1 MAQTVSERVARYR
14 ARQRATGLVTLSV
27 TVPADDARLVTAF
40 ASERRR
46 LHTQASVKN
55 AQAVPQPWFP
65 LPHPASP
72 TTAKARATRAT
83 ANAASVRPDPMRR
96 AESLAEEILVGIQQQ
111 GWPTGRPLGSQ
122 AELMRMHGVSRSVLR
137 QAIRLLEHQGVART
151 LRGAGGGLVV
161 DQPNTDAAARAVSVS
176 LEYEGIRAA
185 DIIHT
190 RRVLELS
197 ALALTIQRLDDPG
210 EARLR
215 ALVEQERSWDGSAT
229 KDDLQR
235 LHHTLAELSGDP
247 ALRLFIA
254 IVLRLTEAH
263 SRHSRRPRAERDVL
277 VARITRLHRDIA
289 LAVIR
294 RDETRAAAKLSRYL
308 EGLAD
313 WMR

>member
-1 MAQTVSERVARYR
+1 MAQTVKERMARYR
-14 ARQRATGLVTLSV
+14 ARQRDTGMVTLSV
-27 TVPADDARLVTAF
+27 TVPADDAKLMTAF

-46 LHTQASVKN
+46 LHGQPSDRGPS
-55 AQAVPQPWFP
+55 PQPWFP
-65 LPHPASP
+65 LPRPASP
-72 TTAKARATRAT
+72 VTAQARGTPSDAGNAAT
-83 ANAASVRPDPMRR
+83 ARPDPMRR
-96 AESLAEEILVGIQQQ
+96 ADSLADEILVDIQQQ

-122 AELMRMHGVSRSVLR
+122 AELMRKHGVSRSVLR

-151 LRGAGGGLVV
+151 LRGVGGGLVV

-197 ALALTIQRLDDPG
+197 ALALTIEGLDDAG
-210 EARLR
+210 ETRLL
-215 ALVEQERSWDGSAT
+215 ALIEQERHWDGSAT

-235 LHHTLAELSGDP
+235 LHLTLAELSGDP

-263 SRHSRRPRAERDVL
+263 TRHSKLPKPERDAL

-289 LAVIR
+289 LAVVR
-294 RDETRAAAKLSRYL
+294 RDGSRAASKLSRYL
-308 EGLAD
+308 DGLSD

>member
-1 MAQTVSERVARYR
+1 MAQTVNERMARYR

-27 TVPADDARLVTAF
+27 TVPAEDAKLVTAF

-46 LHTQASVKN
+46 LHGHGSGQGSS
-55 AQAVPQPWFP
+55 PQHWFP
-65 LPHPASP
+65 LPRPASP
-72 TTAKARATRAT
+72 VKAQARRTRPDGGNSGPA
-83 ANAASVRPDPMRR
+83 RPDPMRR
-96 AESLAEEILVGIQQQ
+96 AESLADEILADIQMQ

-122 AELMRMHGVSRSVLR
+122 AELMRQHGVSRSVLR

-161 DQPNTDAAARAVSVS
+161 AQPNTDAAVRAVSVS
-176 LEYEGIRAA
+176 LEYGGIRPA

-197 ALALTIQRLDDPG
+197 ALALTIERLDDAG
-210 EARLR
+210 EARLL
-215 ALVEQERSWDGSAT
+215 AQIDQERKWDGSAT
-229 KDDLQR
+229 KDELQS
-235 LHHTLAELSGDP
+235 LHHILAELSGDP

-263 SRHSRRPRAERDVL
+263 TRHSRRPKAERDAL

-294 RDETRAAAKLSRYL
+294 RDGPGAATKLSRYL
-308 EGLAD
+308 DGLSD
-313 WMR
+313 WMT